1 MVLIHLLFML
11 FTGVYHHR
19 VRYTDLFIFL
29 KILISVIFTGFF
41 LLAFLLLNEK
51 NNFLA
56 IVFEYVSITSLLIIS
71 SKFFVEYFYQ
81 IYLDTKRSDSSNTL
95 IYGAGEAGTKLYQV
109 LRNSDD
115 INILGFIDDSEK
127 LNKRKIYN
135 KPVFSFDQF
144 KNAAL
149 DINVHQI
156 FFAIPSLSAKEKLEI
171 FSNLAELN
179 LKVLAVPS
187 IAELIQGKDISSLK
201 EIRPTDLL
209 PRKEVVEDRT
219 LLEKSIRNKNILIT
233 GAGGTIGSGIA
244 VKSLLSSASK
254 AILLERSEFALYHLE
269 QKILKLKSNHKF
281 EYKLILGDVLDKVF
295 MAKIMKREQIDIIY
309 HAAAYKHV
317 PLVELNPFRGMLNNV
332 IGTLNLALAA
342 AENNIGRFILISTDK
357 AVRPTNIMGASKR
370 LAELVITATAKT
382 KTKTIFTMVRFG
394 NVLGSSGSVI
404 PLFKT
409 QIESGGPVTITHKD
423 INRYFMSI
431 DEAVSLVIQ
440 AGSLALGSEVFLLNM
455 GEPVKIDKLA
465 RQMISLSGFNVKDE
479 NNPDGIDIVYLGL
492 RPGEKLYEEL
502 LIDSEAQKTS
512 HPDIF
517 KATEKSNMD
526 ENFIDELEKLQDI
539 LINEDQE
546 KLEAFINKYVEGYSK
561 FSSSTSLEKN

>member
-1 MVLIHLLFML
+1 ML

-29 KILISVIFTGFF
+29 KILISVIFTGLF

-135 KPVFSFDQF
+135 KPVFSFDRF
-144 KNAAL
+144 KNEAL

-269 QKILKLKSNHKF
+269 QKILKLKSKF

-342 AENNIGRFILISTDK
+342 AENNIERFILISTDK

-479 NNPDGIDIVYLGL
+479 KNPDGIDIVYLGL

-517 KATEKSNMD
+517 KATEKRNMD

-539 LINEDQE
+539 LINEDKE

>member
-29 KILISVIFTGFF
+29 KILISVIFTGLF

-95 IYGAGEAGTKLYQV
+95 IYGAGEAGTQLYQV

-135 KPVFSFDQF
+135 KPVFSFDRF
-144 KNAAL
+144 KNEAL

-269 QKILKLKSNHKF
+269 QKILKLKSSHKF

-342 AENNIGRFILISTDK
+342 AENNIERFILISTDK

-479 NNPDGIDIVYLGL
+479 NNPDGIDILYLGL

-517 KATEKSNMD
+517 KATEKRNMD

-561 FSSSTSLEKN
+561 FSPPTSFEKN

>member
-1 MVLIHLLFML
+1 ML

-95 IYGAGEAGTKLYQV
+95 IYGAGEAGTQLYQV

-135 KPVFSFDQF
+135 KPVFSFDRI
-144 KNAAL
+144 KNEAL

-342 AENNIGRFILISTDK
+342 AENNIERFILISTDK

-370 LAELVITATAKT
+370 LAELVITATAIA

-517 KATEKSNMD
+517 KATEKRNMD

-539 LINEDQE
+539 LINENQE

-561 FSSSTSLEKN
+561 FSPPTSFEKN

>member
-29 KILISVIFTGFF
+29 KILISVIFTGLF

-95 IYGAGEAGTKLYQV
+95 IYGAGEAGTQLYQV

-135 KPVFSFDQF
+135 KPVFSFDRF
-144 KNAAL
+144 KNEAL

-342 AENNIGRFILISTDK
+342 AENNIERFILISTDK

-370 LAELVITATAKT
+370 LAELVITATAIA

-440 AGSLALGSEVFLLNM
+440 AGSLSLGSEVFLLNM

-517 KATEKSNMD
+517 KATEKRNMD

-561 FSSSTSLEKN
+561 FSPPTSFEKN